1 MKKRA
6 KGALPFVK
14 PANVRFLEIRE
25 ELLDKFRREA
35 RGVRNRIIEIGE
47 ELESEPTIKRNIPC
61 LECEAPGEAH
71 IYNLGKVH
79 YLDGDHSNE
88 LHSNKAI
95 VCPCCEAH
103 ILLSAHSPWDIWE
116 LKRKGMSN
124 AAIGRKLGISRQNVG
139 KLLKAYRRPPK
150 VTDEVDIDELI
161 KQYQARERE
170 AIRTG
175 HHWDGDDSGLFP
187 SYTLRQPVRRLTEDT
202 RPTFKRLP
210 TVSKKRVTD
219 RRTLRKKLLKEMR
232 KHGIRPKGGTK

>member
-35 RGVRNRIIEIGE
+35 RGVRNRIIEIEE

-79 YLDGDHSNE
+79 YLDGDRSNKS
-88 LHSNKAI
+88 HSNKAI

-116 LKRKGMSN
+116 LKRKGMNN

-175 HHWDGDDSGLFP
+175 HHWQRDEFDLDISTPTAKRTSFLA
-187 SYTLRQPVRRLTEDT
+187 VDT
-202 RPTFKRLP
+202 RATFVRLP
-210 TVSKKRVTD
+210 VVSKRRVTD
-219 RRTLRKKLLKEMR
+219 SRTLRKKFLKEMK
-232 KHGIRPKGGTK
+232 KHGIRPKGGAK